1 MVESKKPTLYYL
13 LPIAVLLFAFFHL
26 AANEVDVDLW
36 GHTIFGQRMIE
47 LGGVERTEPF
57 SWTAPGHRWINHELA
72 AEVALGAAH
81 KLAGGTGI
89 WLLKTGIGLLVF
101 CLCMGCALRD
111 RSWPNSAVIW
121 IVGAF
126 GVIELAFGFAARP
139 QMFTA
144 LGLILLL
151 MILRAGHRGSPAW
164 FALLPVLLVAW
175 INSHGGALAGVVFV
189 TVSAIASL
197 AESQMRSRLKLD
209 GEPPVPMR
217 TALVLLAV
225 VPFCFL
231 ALLVNPYGKDL
242 PLWLWESVQYVR
254 PEIDEWNPVGLTLD
268 HLPFLMFVPV
278 TLGALWIARRKVRW
292 FEGALLCA
300 LMIVALRHVRHVPL
314 FAIAAM
320 AFLPAYLVE
329 VGAVMQARLSTIAES
344 MAQPRMQRLFAVLL
358 SGIILALIPSTMF
371 LRKERFYT
379 MEMPRQSWPLDA
391 IEFVRANELHGNT
404 FTFFDWGEL
413 TMWELPKNPP
423 SIDGRLDTCYPRA
436 LIVAHWDFYNERP
449 YDAAVLDISK
459 ADVAIIPQD
468 LACVRTFFAMPDWK
482 PVYRDNLAAVFVR
495 DAARFPRLSQLA
507 TLPVVHGDIPKPE
520 LVPFPNAMS
529 GNATP
534 AVPR

>member
-1 MVESKKPTLYYL
+1 MEEQNKSLLRLL
-13 LPIAVLLFAFFHL
+13 LPIAVLMFAFFHL

-47 LGGVERTEPF
+47 LRAAEHTEPF
-57 SWTAPGHRWINHELA
+57 SWTAPGHRWINHELF
-72 AEVALGAAH
+72 AEIALGAAH
-81 KLAGGTGI
+81 HLAGGPGI
-89 WLLKTGIGLLVF
+89 WLLKTGMGMLVF
-101 CLCMGCALRD
+101 GLCMWAALREQE
-111 RSWPNSAVIW
+111 WPRSAVVW

-144 LGLILLL
+144 LGLVL
-151 MILRAGHRGSPAW
+151 MLIILRAGHRRSPLW
-164 FALLPVLLVAW
+164 FLLLPPLLVAW

-197 AESQMRSRLKLD
+197 VESQMRARLKLD
-209 GEPPVPMR
+209 GEPPVSLR
-217 TALVLLAV
+217 TSLVLFGV
-225 VPFCFL
+225 VPVCYL

-242 PLWLWESVQYVR
+242 PLWLWESVRYVR

-268 HLPFLMFVPV
+268 HLPFLMFIPV
-278 TLGALWIARRKVRW
+278 TLGALWIARHRVQW
-292 FEGALLCA
+292 YEGALLCA
-300 LMIVALRHVRHVPL
+300 LMIVAIRHVRHVPL

-320 AFLPAYLVE
+320 VFLPAYLVE
-329 VGAVMQARLSTIAES
+329 AGNVLRSRLAPVAES
-344 MAQPRMQRLFAVLL
+344 IAQPRMQRLFAVVLV
-358 SGIILALIPSTMF
+358 GMTIALIPSTIF

-391 IEFVRANELHGNT
+391 IEYVRANELHGNT

-413 TMWELPKNPP
+413 TIWELPENPP

-436 LIVAHWDFYNERP
+436 LIEAHWDFYNERP
-449 YDAAVLDISK
+449 YDASVLDLSK
-459 ADVAIIPQD
+459 ADIAIIPQD

-495 DAARFPRLSQLA
+495 DASRFPKLSKLA
-507 TLPVVHGDIPKPE
+507 QIPVLHDDRPIAG
-520 LVPFPNAMS
+520 LVPFPNTRSAS
-529 GNATP
+529 ASVR
-534 AVPR
+534 AH